1 MNKFPE
7 IERKMEENG
16 YLKKYQPMRYTNN
29 LRQVLSEIQ
38 DMISKGFVID
48 KVGIMKQVK
57 ECDQKIKKLNQID
70 SRKALL

>member
-16 YLKKYQPMRYTNN
+16 YLKKFQPMRYTNN

-38 DMISKGFVID
+38 DMISKGYVID
-48 KVGIMKQVK
+48 K
-57 ECDQKIKKLNQID
+57 
-70 SRKALL
+70 